1 MVKFSVIIP
10 TYNRA
15 DLIRRCIDS
24 VLNQSYQNF
33 EIIVVDN
40 YSEDATIDIVKSYA
54 DSRIKIF
61 QIHNHGIIAASRNKG
76 IVEASGEWICFLDS
90 DDWWKENKLLECE
103 KMVEISDVI
112 YHKMYVASSKGKR
125 FFPIGRRCSLD
136 VFSQILLTGNM
147 ICNSSLCCKKE
158 ALISIGLLSENPKLV
173 GVEDCDCWLR
183 LSKEKFRFRF
193 IPKTLGFYWIGN
205 NISVSLS
212 QLKKESILMYRYID
226 DLPLNKLRIAKK
238 NLCYRK
244 ARIYHKLGKYRSAFM
259 FYKAA
264 IGMNCNH
271 LFKIYFFMIETYL
284 KMKI

>member
-90 DDWWKENKLLECE
+90 DDWWTSNKLETCLFYIDDYD
-103 KMVEISDVI
+103 MI
-112 YHKMYVASSKGKR
+112 YHGLFRQKGQKISKKMLGSEIRGEMSVANLLLRNNPIANSSVLVRKDLINKKVG
-125 FFPIGRRCSLD
+125 
-136 VFSQILLTGNM
+136 LLT
-147 ICNSSLCCKKE
+147 
-158 ALISIGLLSENPKLV
+158 ENPKLV
-173 GVEDCDCWLR
+173 TVEDLDYWIR
-183 LSKEKFRFRF
+183 IIQVTHRIKYINEA
-193 IPKTLGFYWIGN
+193 LGYYWIGN
-205 NISVSLS
+205 NLSGSVKHAYAERALLAKYINKIPYVKRNMAKSLLS
-212 QLKKESILMYRYID
+212 YKMARVFHQKERYREAINYYRNSFLSVYKLKSVLLLILALLHIKR
-226 DLPLNKLRIAKK
+226 
-238 NLCYRK
+238 
-244 ARIYHKLGKYRSAFM
+244 
-259 FYKAA
+259 
-264 IGMNCNH
+264 
-271 LFKIYFFMIETYL
+271 
-284 KMKI
+284 